1 QQIVGSIAGDLK
13 LESLQDTSSY
23 HSLNQSISGSV
34 TIGYGSG
41 GSVSLSQQKMDA
53 DYASV
58 QQQSG
63 IKAGDGGFQLSVKG
77 STQLIGAVIAGSA
90 ASIQQDKNSLSTG
103 ALVTKDIDNH
113 ADFTASSVTVAAGSG
128 GVTGMA
134 MAASDHDAS
143 TTRSGI
149 SGGKLEITNNALQQ
163 ALTGQSAAD
172 AVAKLNRNVD
182 SATDGSGKLA
192 NNFDKEQVQ
201 ALFDAAAALHEQV
214 GTFLSNK
221 AQAAKA
227 TQDALDAARKDPA
240 ASASDLERLERAAAD
255 TKADADKWAPG
266 GAYGQI
272 LTAVTAGIGGN
283 LANGLGGMAQ
293 NAGIAYL
300 QGLGAQQVK
309 ALVDGMEGGAKT
321 PEGET
326 VRAVLHAALACG
338 GASASGQSCGAGA
351 AGAAAAVALNSALD
365 QLQKTDASKMT
376 AAEKLQRENLV
387 SGLLAGLSTATGGAS
402 TAATTVNAAKTEM
415 ENNTLSL
422 PEKKVLIA
430 AEVACREGDAKA
442 CQVRDQLKWL
452 DATRNAEIDK
462 LAREGDEGML
472 GAFSGLGPL
481 IGNIDDQKKQL
492 EQLEAQA
499 QELQKR
505 VESGCSIVAVKC
517 DLEANQGK
525 LAFTQLLIR
534 ETKREQGVLQ
544 QIANI
549 VSSEHTIK
557 NGEPGLVQTMP
568 ELDLFAGLGV
578 LRGAVKSATGALIG
592 TDALAALR
600 GSTVS
605 RGVSSFDVPSIR
617 WAVDAETV
625 ASSKPWLVSNSGS
638 IGKSLG
644 YSSNF
649 SELKLLAEAR
659 YLSIITPGAEG
670 YLPNAQRGP
679 VLAVVM
685 DTKTGGVFY
694 GRNTGLPPVEDIHPL
709 LRERLVEYEKA
720 TSGVY
725 PPYLHSPGD
734 HAEVLAFNEA
744 LKARQVVAL
753 DDFSSFSSYNIRLK
767 GVGQGQ
773 SIPRCQNCSFL
784 TDGMRSY

>member
-1 QQIVGSIAGDLK
+1 M
-13 LESLQDTSSY
+13 
-23 HSLNQSISGSV
+23 
-34 TIGYGSG
+34 
-41 GSVSLSQQKMDA
+41 SLSQQKMDA

-63 IKAGDGGFQLSVKG
+63 IKAGDGGFQISVKG
-77 STQLIGAVIAGSA
+77 STQLTGAVIAGSA
-90 ASIQQDKNSLSTG
+90 ASIQQGKNSLSTG

-113 ADFTASSVTVAAGSG
+113 ADFTASSVTVTAGSG

-149 SGGKLEITNNALQQ
+149 SGGKLEIRNPALQQ

-272 LTAVTAGIGGN
+272 LTAVIAGIGGN

-387 SGLLAGLSTATGGAS
+387 SGLLAGLSAATGGTD
-402 TAATTVNAAKTEM
+402 TAVTTVNAAKSEL
-415 ENNTLSL
+415 ENNTLNSR
-422 PEKKVLIA
+422 VGA
-430 AEVACREGDAKA
+430 
-442 CQVRDQLKWL
+442 QVMQSV
-452 DATRNAEIDK
+452 RNCA
-462 LAREGDEGML
+462 G
-472 GAFSGLGPL
+472 
-481 IGNIDDQKKQL
+481 
-492 EQLEAQA
+492 
-499 QELQKR
+499 
-505 VESGCSIVAVKC
+505 KC
-517 DLEANQGK
+517 DLEQLGRFIKEESAMWDKVVASRCEGVGSSLTSCGLTSCGAQEAMSNISTAYGMAKTQEER
-525 LAFTQLLIR
+525 QLLGELYRQQVADINSIAASMER
-534 ETKREQGVLQ
+534 LGASASMLEQFANATLAVAPELIAGIGSTKPLGGKGGVSGEMTNIAKRQLDKKFKHAPDFGIVTTKKNPSTLKDFEVAITAHMNDKNTVRQGTHGLMKESKVYFNHVTNNAVVLDGSGSFVTGFNFKAGSPQ
-544 QIANI
+544 YEN
-549 VSSEHTIK
+549 HIK
-557 NGEPGLVQTMP
+557 NG
-568 ELDLFAGLGV
+568 V
-578 LRGAVKSATGALIG
+578 LR
-592 TDALAALR
+592 
-600 GSTVS
+600 
-605 RGVSSFDVPSIR
+605 
-617 WAVDAETV
+617 
-625 ASSKPWLVSNSGS
+625 
-638 IGKSLG
+638 
-644 YSSNF
+644 
-649 SELKLLAEAR
+649 
-659 YLSIITPGAEG
+659 
-670 YLPNAQRGP
+670 
-679 VLAVVM
+679 
-685 DTKTGGVFY
+685 
-694 GRNTGLPPVEDIHPL
+694 
-709 LRERLVEYEKA
+709 
-720 TSGVY
+720 
-725 PPYLHSPGD
+725 
-734 HAEVLAFNEA
+734 
-744 LKARQVVAL
+744 
-753 DDFSSFSSYNIRLK
+753 
-767 GVGQGQ
+767 
-773 SIPRCQNCSFL
+773 
-784 TDGMRSY
+784 